1 MLIVERQKRLT
12 EMLRERG
19 NAQLEELSQALGVS
33 VSTVRRDLDTMAD
46 RGVVE
51 RTHGGAIYRGSEA
64 GDGTA
69 EARSSRW
76 ALSVRMQERVQAKRA
91 IGAAA
96 AALVQPHMTLLMDG
110 GSTVVFAAKQI
121 TARPLQ
127 IVTNS
132 LSIANHFADDEQVE
146 LVLLGGSLYPRTEVT
161 VGPLTTGCLAE
172 LHADLLLFS
181 LAGIYGDA
189 AFNINLDM
197 ARVEQ
202 VMMQQAAES
211 VLLMDA
217 SKFGRKSLV
226 RVCGLGEVDQVITDD
241 QIEAEWQETLGDRLS
256 VARGTS

>member
-1 MLIVERQKRLT
+1 MLIVERQKRLL

-19 NAQLEELSQALGVS
+19 NAQLEDLSQALGVS

-51 RTHGGAIYRGSEA
+51 RTHGGAVYRG
-64 GDGTA
+64 TA
-69 EARSSRW
+69 NGHADEPRSSRW
-76 ALSVRMQERVQAKRA
+76 ALSVRMGERVQAKRA

-110 GSTVVFAAKQI
+110 GSTVVFAAEQI

-161 VGPLTTGCLAE
+161 VGSITTGCMAD
-172 LHADLLLFS
+172 LHADLLFFS
-181 LAGIYGDA
+181 LAGVYGDA

-226 RVCGLGEVDQVITDD
+226 RVCGLGEVDRIITDD
-241 QIEAEWQETLGDRLS
+241 EIDAEWRDSLGDQLQ
-256 VARGTS
+256 VAGH